1 MKTEKSLESQAT
13 FNCSTDLGKVIGQ
26 ADQHH
31 VAPWEVAVIWMFA
44 GVSFAGMLYLG
55 NWSGELWRCVG
66 FGILVSAVGVIFAV
80 SKRFRRKTGVRIL
93 REHEKG
99 VSYAHGD
106 VLTEIPYC
114 QLDEYCYKK
123 SRNYSEGWDHFE
135 DYFELE
141 MKSSSFDSPRTIKW
155 RDRTFRVGKAF
166 QLTPFDFDALHT
178 RISKR
183 VAENMA
189 AKLEA
194 SQKVPWGRSA
204 YICNDGIEVR
214 VKNGILGS
222 EIGFI
227 PWSGLRDMKFHDGKL
242 MLSLETGNWNVK
254 IPCGE
259 PNLFPGYLLVAN
271 QIETHDRNCMLRRQ
285 TQEEIATA
293 CVQHC

>member
-1 MKTEKSLESQAT
+1 MKPEKSLESQAT
-13 FNCSTDLGKVIGQ
+13 FNCSTALGKVIGQ
-26 ADQHH
+26 AVQHH
-31 VAPWEVAVIWMFA
+31 VPSWEIAVIWMFG
-44 GVSFAGMLYLG
+44 GVLFSGMSYLD
-55 NWSGELWRCVG
+55 NGELWRCVG
-66 FGILVSAVGVIFAV
+66 FGIPFLAVGFIIAV
-80 SKRFRRKTGVRIL
+80 SKRFSRKTGDRIL

-99 VSYAHGD
+99 VSCAYGD
-106 VLTEIPYC
+106 VLTKIPYC

-123 SRNYSEGWDHFE
+123 SRIYSEGWDHFE

-141 MKSSSFDSPRTIKW
+141 IKSSSFGSPLTINW

-166 QLTPFDFDALHT
+166 QRTPFDFDALHT

-189 AKLEA
+189 VKLEA
-194 SQKVPWGRSA
+194 SQKVSWGRSA
-204 YICNDGIEVR
+204 YIRTDGIEVR
-214 VKNGILGS
+214 VKNGALAS
-222 EIGFI
+222 EMKFI
-227 PWSGLRDMKFHDGKL
+227 PWSGLRGMKFHDGKL
-242 MLSLETGNWNVK
+242 MLSFEPGNWNVK

-271 QIETHDRNCMLRRQ
+271 LIETHDRNCMLRRQ